1 MSELN
6 SDKDLKRVYEN
17 AGTVAVVGAH
27 PDSEKPAH
35 YVPAYLK
42 EQGYKIL
49 SVNPGYAGQELW
61 GEPVHDSLFGLEEQ
75 VDVVDFF
82 RRSEALPDHLDEI
95 LTMEPRP
102 SVVWLQQGIRNDEF
116 TQKLTEAGIDV
127 VQDRCMY
134 ANHKRLYER

>member
-1 MSELN
+1 MTELS
-6 SDKDLKRVYEN
+6 SDNDLKWIYEN
-17 AGTVAVVGAH
+17 VGTIAVVGAH

-49 SVNPGYAGQELW
+49 PVNPGYVGRELW
-61 GEPVHDSLFGLEEQ
+61 GEPVHDSLVVLEEQ
-75 VDVVDFF
+75 VNVVDFF

-95 LTMEPRP
+95 LAMESKPG
-102 SVVWLQQGIRNDEF
+102 VVWLQQGIRNEEF
-116 TQKLTEAGIDV
+116 AQKLTEERIDV

-134 ANHKRLYER
+134 ASHKRLYEL